1 LRIINFRIYCYFF
14 RILFKKSKIYQ
25 LYDKDDHYEFN
36 HVSFMNLM
44 FQYLFQKLDDSELE
58 NTKLADPRDQ
68 SASHFDAILEEY
80 FNSKYFDAVQGRV

>member
-1 LRIINFRIYCYFF
+1 
-14 RILFKKSKIYQ
+14 
-25 LYDKDDHYEFN
+25 
-36 HVSFMNLM
+36 MNLM